1 MSFCQAVIQFNRLYC
16 RRFCFWISLLW
27 PQHAPVASHQG
38 VSIRKPGPRQRIGG
52 VFLGGGGK
60 ELNCLF
66 EIVTRA
72 LVPVVSPFEVKI
84 VCLAARRC
92 PLVQSLALL
101 ACEPLS
107 QFVGNIPRNLLLD
120 GRHVR

>member
-27 PQHAPVASHQG
+27 PQHAPVASHQA

-52 VFLGGGGK
+52 IFLGGGGK

-66 EIVTRA
+66 EIVTCP
-72 LVPVVSPFEVKI
+72 LVPVISPFEVEI
-84 VCLAARRC
+84 VSLGALRC
-92 PLVQSLALL
+92 PFVHPLALL
-101 ACEPLS
+101 AGEP
-107 QFVGNIPRNLLLD
+107 QPQ
-120 GRHVR
+120 